1 MMDQILCMAPSAGG
15 DHTDVDARYND
26 AGSPGLQRAAGDSEQ
41 ASRKD
46 AEDGIIAAAFNSRGA
61 LCRTFG
67 YISFGGECPG

>member
-41 ASRKD
+41 TSRNG
-46 AEDGIIAAAFNSRGA
+46 AEDGIIAAAFNS
-61 LCRTFG
+61 L
-67 YISFGGECPG
+67 SFGGACPAGQAGIMDRS